1 MNPFKLITRPFKDV
15 ADAITMPFKA
25 IFVVGLC
32 AVINYMT
39 SPGHW
44 WVQWV
49 ALGMGIA
56 VLVAWARA
64 AKTIALLAL
73 IAWVGYKIYQR
84 YGADARAKYDAWV
97 AKTSPQAK
105 DVMDVFNAGAARINA
120 LDVKPSG
127 GASVH

>member
-1 MNPFKLITRPFKDV
+1 
-15 ADAITMPFKA
+15 
-25 IFVVGLC
+25 
-32 AVINYMT
+32 
-39 SPGHW
+39 
-44 WVQWV
+44 
-49 ALGMGIA
+49 MGIA

-105 DVMDVFNAGAARINA
+105 DVMDVFNAGPAGLKAIDAAPGSA
-120 LDVKPSG
+120 
-127 GASVH
+127 AVH